1 MKLSEQ
7 DLAGLLSRYLLNNQ
21 QLSSLGYP
29 IEDTEDPARAII
41 IATDFPTPARPF
53 DVNARE
59 FVPRRMAD
67 SSHQNRD
74 YDSGRGSGSSSPRSG
89 SSSPRSTDSDPEE
102 DERIRH
108 SIERKCARCT
118 RGFLITTD
126 GEYVTRDRCL
136 HHWGRLKRDPHTSL
150 PIEWACCG
158 GPPNDPGCSRAPLH
172 VWSGTSAGVNGPLE
186 GYVRT
191 RPRIPGAPRRCILAL
206 DCEMCY
212 TAAGLQV
219 AQVEVVG
226 ADGRRVYTTYVRP
239 DAPIID
245 YNTRFSGISPRHLQK
260 TTKTLQ
266 DVQRE
271 LLNIIDSDTILVG
284 HGLENDLRALRL
296 LHNRVV
302 DTAVSFAH
310 PRGLPFRM
318 SLKHLASVHL
328 HIEVQKR
335 HHSPVE
341 DARVSLDLMLMRIQ
355 NDFMFPCPR

>member
-1 MKLSEQ
+1 MKLSDH
-7 DLAGLLSRYLLNNQ
+7 DLANLMSRYLLNNL

-29 IEDTEDPARAII
+29 IEDPEDPTRAII
-41 IATDFPTPARPF
+41 IATDFPTPARQF

-59 FVPRRMAD
+59 FVPRRKGD
-67 SSHQNRD
+67 SQIKD

-102 DERIRH
+102 DERLH
-108 SIERKCARCT
+108 GIERKCARCAQ
-118 RGFLITTD
+118 GFLITQD
-126 GEYVTRDRCL
+126 GVYITKERCSY
-136 HHWGRLKRDPHTSL
+136 HYGRIKRDAHTFL
-150 PIEWACCG
+150 PIEWGCCG
-158 GPPNDPGCSRAPLH
+158 AAPNDPGCSKASVH

-191 RPRIPGAPRRCILAL
+191 RPRIPGAPRHAVLAV
-206 DCEMCY
+206 DCEMVY

-226 ADGRRVYTTYVRP
+226 ADGRRIYSTYVRP
-239 DAPIID
+239 DAQVVD
-245 YNTRFSGISPRHLQK
+245 HNTRYSGISARHMQK
-260 TTKTLQ
+260 ATKTLQ
-266 DVQRE
+266 GVQRE
-271 LLNIIDSDTILVG
+271 LLNIIDADTILVG

-296 LHNRVV
+296 LHSRVV

-318 SLKHLASVHL
+318 SLKHLANVHL
-328 HIEVQKR
+328 QMEVQQR

-341 DARVSLDLMLMRIQ
+341 DARVSLELMLVLIQ
-355 NDFMFPCPR
+355 NDFGFANQR